1 MRLLHTVL
9 AAASA
14 ILLTTASAHASVAS
28 GPTAVDPN
36 FNATVTSSPMYYGM
50 DAWGGTTNASS
61 PNYTNNPSFIGSTPF
76 LAGNQWNNGNPGNGV
91 SKVGFIS
98 NNNAVP
104 AGGGYAEQTI
114 GGFTVGNAYTVTVL
128 ANSRIGVSQ
137 AGLDISYTPVIVIS
151 FGQLGA
157 PPPPGGTTIY
167 SAAVPV
173 SNPNST
179 PTQTGAF
186 TTVTSAVFVATRSSE
201 RFRLTNS
208 GGADSSLLLS
218 GFRIDAA
225 VPEPV
230 SMALLATGLLGLG
243 LARRRR

>member
-36 FNATVTSSPMYYGM
+36 FNATVTSSPAYYGM
-50 DAWGGTTNASS
+50 DAWGGTTDINS
-61 PNYTNNPSFIGSTPF
+61 PNYTNNMSFIGSTPF
-76 LAGNQWNNGNPGNGV
+76 LADNQWNNGNPGNGV

-98 NNNAVP
+98 NN
-104 AGGGYAEQTI
+104 GGYAEQTI
-114 GGFTVGNAYTVTVL
+114 GGFTVGNAYTVTLL

-137 AGLDISYTPVIVIS
+137 AGLDISYTPV
-151 FGQLGA
+151 FLFALGQVGA

-173 SNPNST
+173 SNSNST

-186 TTVTSAVFVATRSSE
+186 TTVTSAVFVATTSSE

-208 GGADSSLLLS
+208 GGADSSVLLS

-225 VPEPV
+225 VPEPA